1 MQSPSLGQA
10 ELSAILLRL
19 YRLSHELPI
28 AEFQNA
34 ALHLVR
40 EALPFDSSMWGT
52 ATNTPQGIDIHTIHL
67 HNQPEEMLTAYEE
80 VKHLDTAAQTAG
92 RQSRSTLAFNAGEW
106 FSGRAQAPLR
116 EYGRRFNQA
125 NFFIS
130 SDFDP
135 NTQFVHWLTLFRAD
149 ETARGTHQDSELL
162 ALLAPHVMQA
172 LTLNRV
178 AHLDRME
185 TPGAGGRGSAICD
198 LRGALYHSDEPF
210 ERLLKTAWTGW
221 KGPRL
226 PSDLLQSFL
235 RGQTHHR
242 GPVAVVTGLVEQGL
256 LFLRAR
262 PRCLVDD
269 LTAREL
275 AVAELVA
282 RGSTY
287 KEIAQSLGRSPAT
300 VRNQIRSIYEK
311 LGITRIAGLIDAL
324 RAVAPD
330 PFRS

>member
-28 AEFQNA
+28 AEFQDA
-34 ALHLVR
+34 ALQLVR

-52 ATNTPQGIDIHTIHL
+52 ATNTAQGIDIHTIHL
-67 HNQPEEMLTAYEE
+67 HNQPEEMLSAYEE
-80 VKHLDTAAQTAG
+80 VKHLDTAAQAAG
-92 RQSRSTLAFNAGEW
+92 QQPRSTLAFNARDW
-106 FSGRAQAPLR
+106 FHGRDQAPLL
-116 EYGRRFNQA
+116 EYGKRFDQA

-135 NTQFVHWLTLFRAD
+135 STQLVHWVTLFRAN
-149 ETARGTHQDSELL
+149 EAARGTHQERELL

-185 TPGAGGRGSAICD
+185 SPDVGGHGSAICD
-198 LRGALYHSDEPF
+198 QRGAIYHADEPF
-210 ERLLKTAWTGW
+210 ESLLKAAWAGW

-226 PSDLLQSFL
+226 PRDLLESFL
-235 RGQTHHR
+235 RGHSQHR
-242 GPVAVVTGLVEQGL
+242 GPVAVVSVRVEQGL
-256 LFLRAR
+256 LFVRAR
-262 PRCLVDD
+262 PRCAVDD
-269 LTAREL
+269 LTPRERT
-275 AVAELVA
+275 VAELVV

-287 KEIAQSLGRSPAT
+287 KEIAQMLDRSPAT
-300 VRNQIRSIYEK
+300 VRNQIRSIYDK
-311 LGITRIAGLIDAL
+311 LQITNIVGLIDAL
-324 RAVAPD
+324 RAVAQD
-330 PFRS
+330 PLKP